1 MKHMLNSLISS
12 IIIPSIPKMNYE
24 FDGFVAFLPPILWVT
39 MRVTRAFLAFVLS
52 PENASPGGRELYC
65 MRPVSIH
72 ELLGVRLTN
81 LTWYFP
87 RLRLVRSR
95 LWLFFNNQLF
105 QLFCFRKTYLATSPC
120 FSHQD
125 GLFVVTCL
133 AITPYPLLCTY
144 SAIAMFLVPQSSFQR
159 DQPCVKTV
167 QKIAQEANGAQGN
180 Q

>member
-1 MKHMLNSLISS
+1 MLNSWISS
-12 IIIPSIPKMNYE
+12 IIISLKMNYE
-24 FDGFVAFLPPILWVT
+24 FDGYVAFLPPILWVT
-39 MRVTRAFLAFVLS
+39 MRVIRAFLGFVLS
-52 PENASPGGRELYC
+52 PANASPGGRKLYC

-95 LWLFFNNQLF
+95 SWLFFNNQLF
-105 QLFCFRKTYLATSPC
+105 QLLCVRKTYLAASPR
-120 FSHQD
+120 FSHKD

-144 SAIAMFLVPQSSFQR
+144 SAITMFLVPQSSFQG